1 MERVPKWLRLLL
13 WSHTAPDWMFIVDS
27 WCFQK
32 RPRKSSGRTI
42 REPLRFS
49 RHADRAS
56 SGLDPCITT
65 IARQDATVEGGGVR
79 FSGLYPAPDTIG
91 LRSPLHSAVRA
102 CVTIGCIL
110 GLHRAQNNMTK
121 PSQDSVSTQDAFN
134 TSHEPYITLSI
145 CAQRRK
151 TSRLVFR
158 LPGPSHISP
167 IGDRSARVP
176 WMEKFVASTHR
187 SLQAMNWSKGVRRA
201 KRQLCIDPM

>member
-1 MERVPKWLRLLL
+1 
-13 WSHTAPDWMFIVDS
+13 MFIVDS

-32 RPRKSSGRTI
+32 RLRKSSGRTI

-49 RHADRAS
+49 RHADSAS

-65 IARQDATVEGGGVR
+65 IARQDAAVR
-79 FSGLYPAPDTIG
+79 FSGLYPAPDIIG

-121 PSQDSVSTQDAFN
+121 PSQDSVSTQGAFN

-145 CAQRRK
+145 CAQRWK
-151 TSRLVFR
+151 ASRLVYR
-158 LPGPSHISP
+158 LPGPSHISL
-167 IGDRSARVP
+167 IGDGSARVP
-176 WMEKFVASTHR
+176 WMEKIVASTHR
-187 SLQAMNWSKGVRRA
+187 SLQAMNWSKRVRRA
-201 KRQLCIDPM
+201 RRQLCIDRM